1 LRIRD
6 IKREEIKEIREL
18 DRSEIVEQIF
28 YYRNGKLVLEDE
40 YYDVKNW
47 NLEEL
52 EHIIRDLYDLYD
64 QGGIF
69 YGAFISHKLIGIIAL
84 ETKFIGSNN
93 DQLQVVFLH
102 VEHNYRDKGLGTNL
116 MNLVIKRARNMGAKK
131 LYISATP
138 SKHTIDFYLGLG
150 CKLASEINPELF
162 KLEPEDIH
170 LELLI

>member
-1 LRIRD
+1 MRIRE
-6 IKREEIKEIREL
+6 ITREEIKEIREL

-40 YYDVKNW
+40 YYDIKNW

-52 EHIIRDLYDLYD
+52 EHIIMDLYDLYD

-69 YGAFISHKLIGIIAL
+69 YGAFINHKLIGIIAL

-102 VEHNYRDKGLGTNL
+102 VEHNYRDNGLGTNL

-138 SKHTIDFYLGLG
+138 SKHTVDFYMGLG

>member
-1 LRIRD
+1 MRIRD

>member
-6 IKREEIKEIREL
+6 IKREEIKEVREL
-18 DRSEIVEQIF
+18 DRSEIVEQIN
-28 YYRNGKLVLEDE
+28 YYRNGRLVLEDE
-40 YYDVKNW
+40 YYNITKW

-64 QGGIF
+64 RGGNF
-69 YGAFISHKLIGIIAL
+69 YGAFKNHKLIGIIAL

-102 VEHNYRDKGLGTNL
+102 VAHDYRDKGLGSNL
-116 MNLVIKRARNMGAKK
+116 MNLVTKRAKNMGAKK

-138 SKHTIDFYLGLG
+138 SKHTVDFYMGLG